1 MSFLPDSFVQEGQQ
15 VFCATLRVNSHNRSE
30 VSPDVWF
37 SVSRR
42 LGVATTAVNAH
53 ESYIPACAHFWG
65 SLKLKTSLL
74 CHWLLAFQ
82 GLSDSLSLYAGICYH

>member
-15 VFCATLRVNSHNRSE
+15 VFYATLRVNSHNRSE

-42 LGVATTAVNAH
+42 LGVATTPVNAH
-53 ESYIPACAHFWG
+53 ESYIPVCAHFWG
-65 SLKLKTSLL
+65 SLILKTSLL

>member
-30 VSPDVWF
+30 VSSDVSF

-42 LGVATTAVNAH
+42 LGVANTAVNAH
-53 ESYIPACAHFWG
+53 ELYIPVCAHFWG
-65 SLKLKTSLL
+65 SLN
-74 CHWLLAFQ
+74 
-82 GLSDSLSLYAGICYH
+82 